1 MIQVVMTGCHRNFS
15 KTVYIDFCHVLEF
28 AMVKIKC
35 RTFSLVQATSY
46 HIIYNISHPHKNK
59 LFVTKQKVSKKDLQ
73 KIFDPGKTFLI
84 HTKNNWTK
92 EKFLHAPAKKKEK
105 LIQAKNLT
113 HPKKFQPKQK
123 YWPSKYFRSTLLM

>member
-92 EKFLHAPAKKKEK
+92 EKVLHAPAKKKEK

-113 HPKKFQPKQK
+113 HPKKFRPKQK